1 MNKIIYIAEL
11 DQDVDDYIA
20 AIYLKQKE
28 VLAGIVCDP
37 APVEKDGI
45 ERLNNLKELGIR
57 FYEKIPEDTKYV
69 VVGGAL
75 TIVAD
80 YLSHNTLDYLFIQ
93 GGFVGKNIIDSKI
106 SLPKFKNKTF
116 VRTFNFN
123 VDVKST
129 EQVLKSSSVKQ
140 ISLIGKNVCHSNKNT
155 SNGIWSNTELKL
167 LFDEYHINPCKRMHD
182 LLACHEAIC
191 ILVKKG
197 IIDSKEKPYLHYKNL
212 FPYTEDGLNGIYT
225 KWGSSIKKTE
235 YNQCVSAVGWKYIDI
250 KNK

>member
-93 GGFVGKNIIDSKI
+93 GGFVGN
-106 SLPKFKNKTF
+106 
-116 VRTFNFN
+116 
-123 VDVKST
+123 
-129 EQVLKSSSVKQ
+129 
-140 ISLIGKNVCHSNKNT
+140 
-155 SNGIWSNTELKL
+155 
-167 LFDEYHINPCKRMHD
+167 
-182 LLACHEAIC
+182 
-191 ILVKKG
+191 
-197 IIDSKEKPYLHYKNL
+197 
-212 FPYTEDGLNGIYT
+212 
-225 KWGSSIKKTE
+225 
-235 YNQCVSAVGWKYIDI
+235 
-250 KNK
+250 